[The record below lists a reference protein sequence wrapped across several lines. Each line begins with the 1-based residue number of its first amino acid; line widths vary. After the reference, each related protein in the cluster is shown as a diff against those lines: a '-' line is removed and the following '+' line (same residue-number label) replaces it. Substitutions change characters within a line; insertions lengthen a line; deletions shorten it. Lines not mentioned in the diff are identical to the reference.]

1 MLPRGCQLTRQYKIT
16 LFSSY
21 SYFIQMIMKFKY
33 WPKNLVHSVEGQWTL
48 FKRSYFYFYFFF
60 LLCFS
65 HQISLQLK
73 NHAI

>member
-21 SYFIQMIMKFKY
+21 SCFIQMIMKFKY

-48 FKRSYFYFYFFF
+48 LKKKPFLFLLFF
-60 LLCFS
+60 LLGFS

>member
-48 FKRSYFYFYFFF
+48 FKKKLFLF
-60 LLCFS
+60 LLFFPLVFFS
-65 HQISLQLK
+65 SNFFTTK
-73 NHAI
+73 K